1 LIEAAKQ
8 APGKL
13 SYASAGPGTPANL
26 VCERFKSEASLDILH
41 VPYKGN
47 APAVNDVLGGQVPMM
62 CNNLAGTLPYAD
74 GGRLKLLAVTGEKR
88 SPFLP
93 DVPTFGEYGIEN
105 LETSVWMS
113 IVAPAGTPEPV
124 IARLNE
130 VIGQALLSED
140 VKRQFANF
148 GAIAL
153 PPSVAGFRDRQQREK
168 ELWGDIIKS
177 LGLTAN

>member
-1 LIEAAKQ
+1 I
-8 APGKL
+8 
-13 SYASAGPGTPANL
+13 
-26 VCERFKSEASLDILH
+26 
-41 VPYKGN
+41 
-47 APAVNDVLGGQVPMM
+47 PMM
-62 CNNLAGTLPYAD
+62 CNNLAGTIPYAS

-113 IVAPAGTPEPV
+113 IVAPAGTPEPIV
-124 IARLNE
+124 AKLNE
-130 VIGQALLSED
+130 VIGQAVLSED

-148 GAIAL
+148 GAVAL
-153 PPSVAGFRDRQQREK
+153 PPSVADFKERQQREK
-168 ELWGDIIKS
+168 ALWSDIIKS

>member
-1 LIEAAKQ
+1 PWNSLPELIEAARQ

-26 VCERFKSEASLDILH
+26 VCERFKEEASLDILH

-47 APAVNDVLGGQVPMM
+47 APAVNDLLGGQIPMM

-74 GGRLKLLAVTGEKR
+74 GGRLKLLAVTGAKR

-93 DVPTFGEYGIEN
+93 EVPTFAEFGLQN

-113 IVAPAGTPEPV
+113 IVAPTGTPEPV
-124 IARLNE
+124 IAKLNE
-130 VIGQALLSED
+130 AVGQAVQSEE
-140 VKRQFANF
+140 VQRQFANF
-148 GAIAL
+148 GAIPL
-153 PPSVAGFRDRQQREK
+153 PPSVADFRDRQQRE
-168 ELWGDIIKS
+168 
-177 LGLTAN
+177 